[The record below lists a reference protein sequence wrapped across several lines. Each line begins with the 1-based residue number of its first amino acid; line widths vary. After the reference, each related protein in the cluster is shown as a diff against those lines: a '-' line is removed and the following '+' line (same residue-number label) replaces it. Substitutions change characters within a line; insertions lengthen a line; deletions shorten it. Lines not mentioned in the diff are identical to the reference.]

1 MSKKRLFAFVFLG
14 VFALYIICGVITFSS
29 TKKYV
34 DQAYFSAASDFT
46 AEINETEFSA
56 MTQYEDT
63 TAEDA
68 EDTLISNCRGIGCS
82 SGYPFALSVIKGG
95 SEVVCKSESFINFTN
110 DLTGD
115 EYYVPIDNYLT
126 PEIKNEIYNFQKKYY
141 DNRIGIFEYNIKNE
155 EIVPV
160 SMTLVS
166 VNDKS
171 AQLKINFSLGK
182 AEEHVKAPIGEYS
195 TNGEYSSMLDVTFYN
210 LKQKGLYHGIYNALG
225 ERASLDN
232 ISAIASMSEEDRA
245 NHDDS
250 FEEYIDNF
258 QIGDQMYTIYAVM
271 AHDTNYDAL
280 KSDVFKNGIINQ
292 TVLFAI
298 AGAVIFIA
306 SGKMYDKTK
315 RLNDSKQAFTAAAA
329 HELKT
334 PLAIIQNQCE
344 CVMENVNPEKNASY
358 VNSIYDESLRMSSL
372 VSELLEY
379 NRLVSADKVQKD
391 KAFLADI
398 INAELEK
405 YKPLMDKSGLGV
417 RKSICDRGE
426 IVCHAELIAL
436 VIDNFISNAV
446 KHTAA
451 GEKISIDLSKT
462 SSGYRLSVFNPGKG
476 ISKEYQNNLW
486 DVFYRDDKARNSGD
500 NSCGMGLALCKQ
512 ILRLHGYKYG
522 FENREGGVEFYFI
535 TQ

>member
-1 MSKKRLFAFVFLG
+1 MSKKRLFAFVFAG
-14 VFALYIICGVITFSS
+14 VFVLYIICGVITFSS
-29 TKKYV
+29 AKKYV
-34 DQAYFSAASDFT
+34 DQTYFSAANNFT
-46 AEINETEFSA
+46 MEINEAEFSA
-56 MTQYEDT
+56 MTQYAEA

-68 EDTLISNCRGIGCS
+68 EEVFISNCRSIGYFG
-82 SGYPFALSVIKGG
+82 GYPFALTVIKDG
-95 SEVVCKSESFINFTN
+95 SQVICKSESYINFVN
-110 DLTGD
+110 DLTGED
-115 EYYVPIDNYLT
+115 YYVPIDNYLT
-126 PEIKNEIYNFQKKYY
+126 PEMKDEIYDFQKKHY
-141 DNRIGIFEYNIKNE
+141 DYRIGIFEYNIKNE
-155 EIVPV
+155 EIEPV

-171 AQLKINFSLGK
+171 AQLKINFSSGK
-182 AEEHVKAPIGEYS
+182 AENHVKAPIGEYS

-210 LKQKGLYHGIYNALG
+210 LKQKGLYHEIYNALS
-225 ERASLDN
+225 ERASLEN
-232 ISAIASMSEEDRA
+232 ISAIAEMSEEDRA

-250 FEEYIDNF
+250 FEEYIDNL
-258 QIGDQMYTIYAVM
+258 QIGDEMYTIYAVI

-298 AGAVIFIA
+298 VGAVIFIA
-306 SGKMYDKTK
+306 AGKMYDKAK

-344 CVMENVNPEKNASY
+344 CVIENVNPEKNAVY
-358 VNSIYDESLRMSSL
+358 VDSIYDASLRMSAL

-405 YKPLMDKSGLGV
+405 YKPLMDKKSLGV

-426 IVCHAELIAL
+426 IVCNAELMAL

-462 SSGYRLSVFNPGKG
+462 SSGYRMSVFNPGAEIK
-476 ISKEYQNNLW
+476 KEYQKNLW
-486 DVFYRDDKARNSGD
+486 DVFYRDDKVRSSSD

-512 ILRLHGYKYG
+512 MLRLHGYKYG

-535 TQ
+535 TK